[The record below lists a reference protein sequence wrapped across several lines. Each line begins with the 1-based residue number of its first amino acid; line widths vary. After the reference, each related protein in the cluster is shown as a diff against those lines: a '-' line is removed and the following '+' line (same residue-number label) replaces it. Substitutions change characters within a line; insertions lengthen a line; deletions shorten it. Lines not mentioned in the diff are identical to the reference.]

1 MSILILI
8 NVSRTPF
15 EVKAILMREFKKRHR
30 LAGICTGGILS
41 IVAIFL
47 QLRLHTVPKKS
58 YFVQFNNIF
67 DAFMSQTVDFWH

>member
-41 IVAIFL
+41 IVAFFL
-47 QLRLHTVPKKS
+47 QLRLHTVPKNHTLSKNLVT
-58 YFVQFNNIF
+58 FL
-67 DAFMSQTVDFWH
+67 MHL